1 MDPRYQTMRSV
12 RLLKPML
19 VLAVVACLS
28 FPLASLSH
36 RRPSPPTDYEIEL
49 ARIQRDISELNDGRS
64 AAPVDIEKATRFVQ
78 RLYHRASLTGS
89 ATDLRVAASEID
101 RAIQEIGPLPNLYF
115 LRANLDFKL
124 HRLEKANLDISLLSR
139 FAGSAEVVAM
149 KASIAFQKGEYEAA
163 KKGYVSAIQRNPTWD
178 NLARLAYWE
187 AKFGDPD
194 LADGLYGR
202 AQSEISAKEMRSY
215 AWVELQRGL
224 LDLGRGRYENAMG
237 HYREA
242 GKAYSGYWLVDE
254 QLAELLGAQRKFD
267 EAIALYR
274 RVIAHA
280 PRPEVHQA
288 LGDLLLFMGKS
299 DQAKAWHDR
308 AETAYLE
315 SAQRGEVHYYH
326 HLAGFYADV
335 RQNGA
340 EAVKW
345 ARKDAELRPHFVTQE
360 GLAWALYRNGE
371 FATALDAMKAALS
384 SGVKDAHIFF
394 HAAMIHLAASRTE
407 EGRRFLKAAG
417 EINPYYENFHVHR

>member
-1 MDPRYQTMRSV
+1 
-12 RLLKPML
+12 
-19 VLAVVACLS
+19 
-28 FPLASLSH
+28 
-36 RRPSPPTDYEIEL
+36 
-49 ARIQRDISELNDGRS
+49 
-64 AAPVDIEKATRFVQ
+64 
-78 RLYHRASLTGS
+78 
-89 ATDLRVAASEID
+89 
-101 RAIQEIGPLPNLYF
+101 
-115 LRANLDFKL
+115 
-124 HRLEKANLDISLLSR
+124 
-139 FAGSAEVVAM
+139 
-149 KASIAFQKGEYEAA
+149 
-163 KKGYVSAIQRNPTWD
+163 
-178 NLARLAYWE
+178 
-187 AKFGDPD
+187 
-194 LADGLYGR
+194 
-202 AQSEISAKEMRSY
+202 
-215 AWVELQRGL
+215 
-224 LDLGRGRYENAMG
+224 RYENAMG

-299 DQAKAWHDR
+299 DQAKAGHDR
-308 AETAYLE
+308 AEAAYLE

-371 FATALDAMKAALS
+371 FATALDAMKTALS
-384 SGVKDAHIFF
+384 SGVKDAHIF
-394 HAAMIHLAASRTE
+394 
-407 EGRRFLKAAG
+407 
-417 EINPYYENFHVHR
+417 